1 MSRIVAQS
9 AGAGK
14 VRVGLKLGVP
24 ASKLYA
30 ELTAKIVSPFR
41 KLTYELSVSKHLP
54 FDRAYIC
61 QEYVRFR
68 PKKKQLNL
76 CARKIICSEYVP

>member
-1 MSRIVAQS
+1 MDLQSMSRIVAQS

-14 VRVGLKLGVP
+14 VRVGLELGVP

-30 ELTAKIVSPFR
+30 GLTAKIVTPFR

-61 QEYVRFR
+61 QEYVRFT
-68 PKKKQLNL
+68 PKKAIERM
-76 CARKIICSEYVP
+76 CT